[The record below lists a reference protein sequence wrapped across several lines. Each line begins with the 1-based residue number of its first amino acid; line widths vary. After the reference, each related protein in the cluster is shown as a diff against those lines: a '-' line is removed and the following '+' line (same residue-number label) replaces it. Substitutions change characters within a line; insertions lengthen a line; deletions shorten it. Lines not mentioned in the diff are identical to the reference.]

1 MEHLGTGGCLLGDR
15 GAGCIRDTAT
25 EEIQSKRSLT
35 GCLDEGRLSSESEPM
50 VMCVQTI
57 KALSGACTP
66 LELAVVNLA
75 RSANPIARN

>member
-1 MEHLGTGGCLLGDR
+1 MSIWVRVDVFSAI
-15 GAGCIRDTAT
+15 GALAVFAT
-25 EEIQSKRSLT
+25 PQSKKSNQNATLT
-35 GCLDEGRLSSESEPM
+35 GCLDEQRLSSESEPM
-50 VMCVQTI
+50 LMRVQTI